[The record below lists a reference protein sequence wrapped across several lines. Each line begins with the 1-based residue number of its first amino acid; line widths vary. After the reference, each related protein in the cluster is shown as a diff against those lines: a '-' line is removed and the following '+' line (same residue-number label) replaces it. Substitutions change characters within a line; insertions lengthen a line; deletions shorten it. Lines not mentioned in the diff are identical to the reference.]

1 MSSSAVSLVVVDSWA
16 SRSAV
21 RNAVLVLGFV
31 VFIAASAQVAIPLPF
46 TPVPMTLQTFAIL
59 AGAGAIGANRA
70 VVGTLTYLVAAAAG
84 APILAGEFA
93 ARGEILS
100 AGRIFGATG
109 GYLVGFVVAAYLVG
123 RISGA
128 GASKR
133 ISSTFAAFIVGT
145 AVIYAFGVSWL
156 AVSMDQSFGW
166 AIENG
171 MLPFIVG
178 DFLKALAAGLV
189 LPSLWKLTK

>member
-1 MSSSAVSLVVVDSWA
+1 MSSSAVSVVVVDSWA

-31 VFIAASAQVAIPLPF
+31 AFIAASAQVAIPLPF
-46 TPVPMTLQTFAIL
+46 TPIPMTLQTFAIL
-59 AGAGAIGANRA
+59 AGAGALGANRA
-70 VVGTLTYLVAAAAG
+70 VAGTLTYLVAAAAG

-93 ARGEILS
+93 ARGEALS
-100 AGRIFGATG
+100 AGRIFGASG

-133 ISSTFAAFIVGT
+133 VSSTFAAFIVGT

-156 AVSMDQSFGW
+156 AVSMGQSFGW
-166 AIENG
+166 ALENG
-171 MLPFIVG
+171 MLPFIAG